1 MLNDSYECWEIQF
14 LNSLSLIFGFSLIKD
29 FWTWT
34 IVTLKI
40 TNLQRTMVKEYLN
53 QEILMVKI
61 LN

>member
-1 MLNDSYECWEIQF
+1 MLNDSYECWEIQI